1 MHSTK
6 SRLWNLFFLP
16 CIILLISV
24 HVSLLPTSIVS
35 PSLPPLL
42 LEFLLFLFLSH
53 FLFPSH
59 SVTEMRILTEP
70 EYQLEAESFLRI
82 VFTNDDPFAEPFHQK
97 IKARRL
103 IFDYH
108 YELESPLAD
117 AIIESAISLGD
128 GECYMSDLWRGP
140 GTNING
146 EKIYSPEHWQMSFKE
161 FEMVHLC
168 KDGFTEFKDFDL
180 GDVFSSEHVIYS
192 TKGEWGVMM
201 SHERFGLLG
210 GSSEFIAKIE
220 ELFPELNNQVYGFLD
235 YFRYFKNNYAQA
247 TLEWI
252 PPLMSHVCGAERAT
266 SLLQEFDLS

>member
-1 MHSTK
+1 
-6 SRLWNLFFLP
+6 
-16 CIILLISV
+16 
-24 HVSLLPTSIVS
+24 
-35 PSLPPLL
+35 
-42 LEFLLFLFLSH
+42 
-53 FLFPSH
+53 
-59 SVTEMRILTEP
+59 MRILTEC
-70 EYQLEAESFLRI
+70 EYQFEAEPFLRM
-82 VFTNDDPFAEPFHQK
+82 VFTSDNPFAEPFNQK
-97 IKARRL
+97 VEARRL

-117 AIIESAISLGD
+117 AIIESAINLGE

-146 EKIYSPEHWQMSFKE
+146 EKIYSPEHWHMSLKE
-161 FEMVHLC
+161 FEVIYLG
-168 KDGFTEFKDFDL
+168 KGGFAEFKDFDL

-252 PPLMSHVCGAERAT
+252 PPLMSHVYGIERAT
-266 SLLQEFDLS
+266 SLLQEFDLP